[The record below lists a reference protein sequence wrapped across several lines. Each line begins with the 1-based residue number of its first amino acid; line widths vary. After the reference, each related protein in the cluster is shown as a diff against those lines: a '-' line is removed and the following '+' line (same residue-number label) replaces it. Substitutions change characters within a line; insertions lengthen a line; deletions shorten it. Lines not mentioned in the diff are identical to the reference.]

1 MLLQECGRFSVMRKR
16 QLVFLL
22 FLSAAYAIAQAG
34 GGQSSPP
41 CTSTV
46 VGDLRIEHFDSKVL
60 GAPQTLRIWLPPGY
74 SEAANAQRSYP
85 VLYAF
90 DAQSFFDRCTSPF
103 DNEVQMDETLTRLI
117 GAGKVEPII
126 VVGIDSPV
134 EASRAAFPHPPLDM
148 KARSSMLVEDP
159 DNVAATAYRFDFEPH
174 GQRLAPFF
182 TTELMP
188 RIEKEFRI
196 RRGRASTAIGGFS
209 YGGVAAVNLL
219 VELPMVFGIGWIE
232 SPSAS
237 PANGA
242 LARRT
247 QYLAVAPLRAYVGV
261 GDRESIKSYKVMSDA
276 GLDPAAFDRNFAQDA
291 RAIADNFKAAGGA
304 DPQVLFVEEPEADHS
319 EASWARRFPAA
330 IAFLFPAQK

>member
-1 MLLQECGRFSVMRKR
+1 M
-16 QLVFLL
+16 
-22 FLSAAYAIAQAG
+22 AQVG
-34 GGQSSPP
+34 GAQSSPP

-60 GAPQTLRIWLPPGY
+60 GAPQTLRIWLPAGY
-74 SEAANAQRSYP
+74 SDAANAQRSYP

-117 GAGKVEPII
+117 AAGKVEPII

-134 EASRAAFPHPPLDM
+134 QPSPAASSHPPLDM

-159 DNVAATAYRFDFEPH
+159 DDSAEKLYRFEFEPH

-188 RIEKEFRI
+188 HIEQEFRI
-196 RRGRASTAIGGFS
+196 KKGRAFTAIGGFS

-219 VELPMVFGIGWIE
+219 VELPTVFGIGWIE

-237 PANGA
+237 PGNGA

-247 QYLAVAPLRAYVGV
+247 QYLATAPLRAYVGV
-261 GDRESIKSYKVMSDA
+261 GDRETIKSHKAMSDA
-276 GLDPAAFDRNFAQDA
+276 GMDPDAFDRNFAQSA
-291 RAIADNFKAAGGA
+291 RVIADNFKAAGGGA
-304 DPQVLFVEEPEADHS
+304 PQVLFVEEPQADHS
-319 EASWARRFPAA
+319 ETSWARRFPAA
-330 IAFLFPAQK
+330 ITFLFPAQM